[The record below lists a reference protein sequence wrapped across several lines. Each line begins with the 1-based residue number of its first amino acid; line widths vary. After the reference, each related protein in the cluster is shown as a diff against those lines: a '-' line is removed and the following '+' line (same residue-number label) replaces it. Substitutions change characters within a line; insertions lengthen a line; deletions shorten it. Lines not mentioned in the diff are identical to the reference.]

1 MKLDLEDF
9 DQNFILMKI
18 KKNEF
23 FKGLNCFFLYNYAYD
38 DCPSLEIYTQADGL
52 NTANTYITED
62 INLLSFLYG
71 LDLLG
76 ANSFHINEINDPKI
90 PIPTYTN
97 RNIENLLIVV
107 KSINSLSSLEK
118 NKLLSSIRYFSRSL
132 RLTDL
137 ELYEESF
144 LTYFKSIEIICDHIY
159 NQQFKSLFNDK
170 IKIMFTNFIAD
181 WYEEEFQTS
190 GSDNKVYKDLK
201 KLLNS
206 LETKR
211 RILIRSLKYLDIQD
225 TQNIGELVQL
235 RNSIGAHGNTEVKK
249 INQKNVQ
256 EIAYLTHL
264 VISKYLLGDNYLNC
278 IMKGSKN
285 Y

>member
-1 MKLDLEDF
+1 
-9 DQNFILMKI
+9 
-18 KKNEF
+18 
-23 FKGLNCFFLYNYAYD
+23 
-38 DCPSLEIYTQADGL
+38 
-52 NTANTYITED
+52 
-62 INLLSFLYG
+62 
-71 LDLLG
+71 
-76 ANSFHINEINDPKI
+76 
-90 PIPTYTN
+90 
-97 RNIENLLIVV
+97 
-107 KSINSLSSLEK
+107 
-118 NKLLSSIRYFSRSL
+118 
-132 RLTDL
+132 
-137 ELYEESF
+137 
-144 LTYFKSIEIICDHIY
+144 
-159 NQQFKSLFNDK
+159 
-170 IKIMFTNFIAD
+170 
-181 WYEEEFQTS
+181 
-190 GSDNKVYKDLK
+190 
-201 KLLNS
+201 LLNS